1 MENPPVKSF
10 NPALLREPMAR
21 RLYHRAVATGQ
32 IRLPAVPG
40 MIDEYV
46 SMCDTV
52 FAGVGVQFTAEELAY
67 LRCLAPGGRLVSM
80 PSWPGRATPPMTP
93 RSNSRSR
100 PTA

>member
-1 MENPPVKSF
+1 MENPALKSF
-10 NPALLREPMAR
+10 KPALLREPMAR

-67 LRCLAPGGRLVSM
+67 LRQVPEGQLAEAYQASHVRTSSCRTTV
-80 PSWPGRATPPMTP
+80 
-93 RSNSRSR
+93 RSDRR
-100 PTA
+100 